1 MDLYEVVKSIG
12 SGNFGQVYLVRHKLD
27 GRNYVVKKIKTRDM
41 PETEKEKTE
50 QEVRLLQKL
59 RHANIVAYKDSYIDR
74 DQFLCIVM
82 VNCEG
87 GDMYSKIKSVKGKKF
102 TEAQIL
108 EWLAQILLA
117 LLYLHE
123 RRILHRDLKTQNIFL
138 KNSKIRLGDFGIAKV
153 LDGTRDFANT
163 CIGTPYYMSPELFKN
178 KPYSY
183 KSDVWGLGC
192 VIYEMCNLRHA
203 FDAQSLNGL
212 AMKIMKG
219 AYPPTTPFYSKG
231 LRDLISR
238 MLIVNPAQRPSLV
251 EILNTPFVRRHVV
264 LYLREYFNPSTEC
277 QDLDDLNIDSLK
289 DQAERY
295 GLMPLINGESKLPQ
309 SIVPQGVLK
318 NPQII
323 EAKLKKEEAEKQQME
338 EELNKLATL
347 QNEIKKKAIVVKEKK
362 SQIDI
367 KANDLEKA
375 QKQKML
381 EAEKRRE
388 KYIQEKKKKAH
399 VYVKKT
405 QDNEE
410 SKDESTEEA
419 FSARERVLQFKE
431 KKKKEEEDKIVAQLR
446 KIHHENVQNR
456 KEAIKKQVDQFR
468 TSSIL
473 QSMLRQKEL
482 DLNADEED
490 EEIQMELNGIEEIDD
505 ESEDEIKD
513 CNKELVEIE
522 QKKSHILEK
531 INEKTI
537 KIDELRESLKFIQ
550 VANNILPEEYDEDY
564 GYEVETPLPGLLDSV
579 EELAEEEELK
589 EEPPSWQTKIRD
601 RIKLLRQ

>member
-1 MDLYEVVKSIG
+1 MELYEVIKSIG
-12 SGNFGQVYLVRHKLD
+12 SGNFGQVYLVRHKYE

-41 PETEKEKTE
+41 PESEREKTE

-87 GDMYSKIKSVKGKKF
+87 GDMYSKIKAVKGKKF

-108 EWLAQILLA
+108 EWSAQILLA

-123 RRILHRDLKTQNIFL
+123 RKILHRDLKTQNIFL

-219 AYPPTTPFYSKG
+219 TYPPTTPFYSKA
-231 LRDLISR
+231 LRDLIGK
-238 MLIVNPAQRPSLV
+238 MLCVNPVNRPSLLD
-251 EILNTPFVRRHVV
+251 ILNTPFIRRHVV
-264 LYLREYFNPSTEC
+264 LYLRECFNPSTEC
-277 QDLDDLNIDSLK
+277 QDLDDLNIDSLR

-295 GLMPLINGESKLPQ
+295 GLMPLVNGESKLPQ
-309 SIVPQGVLK
+309 PVPR

-323 EAKLKKEEAEKQQME
+323 EAKLKKEEVEKQQLE
-338 EELNKLATL
+338 EELNNLASQQT
-347 QNEIKKKAIVVKEKK
+347 EIQKKVQQSKEKK
-362 SQIDI
+362 IQLDS

-381 EAEKRRE
+381 DAEKRRE
-388 KYIQEKKKKAH
+388 KILMAKKRKAQMHGKKS
-399 VYVKKT
+399 
-405 QDNEE
+405 QDSEE
-410 SKDESTEEA
+410 YKDETSEEA
-419 FSARERVLQFKE
+419 FTARERVLQLKE
-431 KKKKEEEDKIVAQLR
+431 KKKKEEQDKVVAQLR
-446 KIHHENVQNR
+446 EIHQQNNLNR
-456 KEAIKKQVDQFR
+456 QKALEKQHAQFR

-473 QSMLRQKEL
+473 QSVLTQKNSDLAAAEDDEL
-482 DLNADEED
+482 SPVDLGEIDEDIESD
-490 EEIQMELNGIEEIDD
+490 YDESKDRVKKEEI
-505 ESEDEIKD
+505 
-513 CNKELVEIE
+513 EIE
-522 QKKSHILEK
+522 QKISDMLEK
-531 INEKTI
+531 IHEKTI
-537 KIDELRESLKFIQ
+537 RIDELRESLKFV
-550 VANNILPEEYDEDY
+550 VAANTISAEEEEEFNH
-564 GYEVETPLPGLLDSV
+564 EVETPLPGLLDSV
-579 EELAEEEELK
+579 EELEEEEELK
-589 EEPPSWQTKIRD
+589 EEPPSWHVKIRD

>member
-1 MDLYEVVKSIG
+1 MELYEVVKSIG
-12 SGNFGQVYLVRHKLD
+12 SGNYGQVYLVRHKYE

-41 PETEKEKTE
+41 PESEREKTE

-108 EWLAQILLA
+108 EWFVQILLA
-117 LLYLHE
+117 LLYLHD

-138 KNSKIRLGDFGIAKV
+138 KNSKIRLGDFGIARV

-192 VIYEMCNLRHA
+192 VVYEMCNLRHA

-219 AYPPTTPFYSKG
+219 TYPPTTPFYSKG
-231 LRDLISR
+231 LRDLISK
-238 MLIVNPAQRPSLV
+238 MLCVNPAQRPLLTD
-251 EILNTPFVRRHVV
+251 ILNISFIRRHVV
-264 LYLREYFNPSTEC
+264 LYLRECFNPSADVN
-277 QDLDDLNIDSLK
+277 DLDDLNIDSLK

-295 GLMPLINGESKLPQ
+295 GLMPLVTGESKLPQ
-309 SIVPQGVLK
+309 PMPR
-318 NPQII
+318 NPQVI
-323 EAKLKKEEAEKQQME
+323 EAKLKKEEAEKLQIE
-338 EELNKLATL
+338 EELNKLATQ
-347 QNEIKKKAIVVKEKK
+347 QNEIRKKVLQAKEKK
-362 SQIDI
+362 IQADS
-367 KANDLEKA
+367 KATDMEKA

-381 EAEKRRE
+381 NAEKRRE
-388 KYIQEKKKKAH
+388 KFLEEKKKKAG
-399 VYVKKT
+399 KQGKRN
-405 QDNEE
+405 DSEE
-410 SKDESTEEA
+410 SKDETSEETY
-419 FSARERVLQFKE
+419 SARERVLQLKQ
-431 KKKKEEEDKIVAQLR
+431 KKKQAEQEKVEAQLR
-446 KIHHENVQNR
+446 EIHHQNNLNR
-456 KEAIKKQVDQFR
+456 QKALEKHQAQFR
-468 TSSIL
+468 ISSVL
-473 QSMLRQKEL
+473 QSALPLKVSESGL
-482 DLNADEED
+482 PNEGEESPNDLGEV
-490 EEIQMELNGIEEIDD
+490 IEE
-505 ESEDEIKD
+505 ESESE
-513 CNKELVEIE
+513 
-522 QKKSHILEK
+522 EK
-531 INEKTI
+531 IKYQELEEVEQRYSDMMEKLKEKTLR
-537 KIDELRESLKFIQ
+537 IDELRESLKFAQ
-550 VANNILPEEYDEDY
+550 TANLIEEEDELVN
-564 GYEVETPLPGLLDSV
+564 EVETPLPGMLDSV

-589 EEPPSWQTKIRD
+589 EEPPTWHSKIRD

>member
-1 MDLYEVVKSIG
+1 MELYEVIKSIG
-12 SGNFGQVYLVRHKLD
+12 SGNFGQVYLVRHKYE

-41 PETEKEKTE
+41 PESEREKTE

-87 GDMYSKIKSVKGKKF
+87 GDMYSKIKAVKGKKF

-108 EWLAQILLA
+108 EWSAQILLA

-123 RRILHRDLKTQNIFL
+123 RKILHRDLKTQNIFL

-219 AYPPTTPFYSKG
+219 TYPPTTPFYSKA
-231 LRDLISR
+231 LRDLIGK
-238 MLIVNPAQRPSLV
+238 MLCVNPVNRPSLLD
-251 EILNTPFVRRHVV
+251 ILNTPFIRRHVV
-264 LYLREYFNPSTEC
+264 LYLRECFNPSTEC
-277 QDLDDLNIDSLK
+277 QDLDDLNIDSLR

-295 GLMPLINGESKLPQ
+295 GLMPLVNGESKLPQ
-309 SIVPQGVLK
+309 PVPR

-323 EAKLKKEEAEKQQME
+323 EAKLKKEEVEKQQLE
-338 EELNKLATL
+338 EELNNLASQQT
-347 QNEIKKKAIVVKEKK
+347 EIQKKVQQSKEKK
-362 SQIDI
+362 IQLDS

-381 EAEKRRE
+381 DAEKRRE
-388 KYIQEKKKKAH
+388 KILMAKKRKAQMHGKKS
-399 VYVKKT
+399 
-405 QDNEE
+405 QDSEE
-410 SKDESTEEA
+410 YKDETSEEA
-419 FSARERVLQFKE
+419 FTARERVLQLKE
-431 KKKKEEEDKIVAQLR
+431 KKKKEEQDKVVAQLR
-446 KIHHENVQNR
+446 EIHQQNNLNR
-456 KEAIKKQVDQFR
+456 QKALEKQHAQFR

-473 QSMLRQKEL
+473 QSVLTQKNSDLAAAEDDEL
-482 DLNADEED
+482 SPVDL
-490 EEIQMELNGIEEIDD
+490 GEIDEDIESDYD
-505 ESEDEIKD
+505 ESNVRVK
-513 CNKELVEIE
+513 KVEIE
-522 QKKSHILEK
+522 IP
-531 INEKTI
+531 TI
-537 KIDELRESLKFIQ
+537 
-550 VANNILPEEYDEDY
+550 AC
-564 GYEVETPLPGLLDSV
+564 
-579 EELAEEEELK
+579 
-589 EEPPSWQTKIRD
+589 
-601 RIKLLRQ
+601 

>member
-1 MDLYEVVKSIG
+1 MELYEVVKSIG
-12 SGNFGQVYLVRHKLD
+12 SGNYGQVYLVRHKYE

-41 PETEKEKTE
+41 PESEREKTE

-108 EWLAQILLA
+108 EWFAQILLA
-117 LLYLHE
+117 LLYLHD

-138 KNSKIRLGDFGIAKV
+138 KNSKIRLGDFGIARV

-178 KPYSY
+178 KPYSF

-219 AYPPTTPFYSKG
+219 TYPPTTPFYSKG
-231 LRDLISR
+231 LRDLISK
-238 MLIVNPAQRPSLV
+238 MLSVNPAHRPLLTD
-251 EILNTPFVRRHVV
+251 ILSIPFIRRHVV
-264 LYLREYFNPSTEC
+264 LYLRECFNPTTDVN
-277 QDLDDLNIDSLK
+277 DLDDLNIDSLK

-295 GLMPLINGESKLPQ
+295 GLMPLVTGESKLPQ
-309 SIVPQGVLK
+309 PMPR
-318 NPQII
+318 NPQVI
-323 EAKLKKEEAEKQQME
+323 EAKLKKEEAEKQQIE
-338 EELNKLATL
+338 EELNKLATRQDEIRKKVL
-347 QNEIKKKAIVVKEKK
+347 QVKEKK
-362 SQIDI
+362 LQADS
-367 KANDLEKA
+367 KASDMEKA

-381 EAEKRRE
+381 NAEKRRE
-388 KYIQEKKKKAH
+388 KFLEEKKKKAGKQA
-399 VYVKKT
+399 KKN
-405 QDNEE
+405 DSEE
-410 SKDESTEEA
+410 SKDETAEEI
-419 FSARERVLQFKE
+419 FSARERVLQLKQ
-431 KKKKEEEDKIVAQLR
+431 KKKQAEQEKVEAQLR
-446 KIHHENVQNR
+446 EIHQQNNLNR
-456 KEAIKKQVDQFR
+456 QKALEKHQAQFR

-473 QSMLRQKEL
+473 QSALPLKVSESGAPNEGEESPN
-482 DLNADEED
+482 DLGEV
-490 EEIQMELNGIEEIDD
+490 IEE
-505 ESEDEIKD
+505 ESDSE
-513 CNKELVEIE
+513 
-522 QKKSHILEK
+522 EK
-531 INEKTI
+531 IKYQELEEVEQRYSDMKERLKEKTLR
-537 KIDELRESLKFIQ
+537 IDELRESLKFAQ
-550 VANNILPEEYDEDY
+550 SANLIEEEEELVN
-564 GYEVETPLPGLLDSV
+564 EVETPLPGMLDSV

-589 EEPPSWQTKIRD
+589 EEPPTWHSKIRD